1 MEQLKEIRVS
11 ANTIEHA
18 LVRAAG
24 QLSVPQS
31 RLKYEVINER
41 GALLSI
47 FAGSKVEI
55 RAWIKEDESPAKNN
69 RGHRGDRS
77 NRSQQQA
84 ARPAKPRRSAE
95 DDENTVQENVQPLS
109 ADQLAALRRE
119 LEDYCA
125 GICDRIVGQPVKV
138 TTYLEGNDRLI
149 VNIDNPEL
157 AAIIERNSKLAEAL
171 EHLLRKKPS
180 HLQQQLPFRIFV
192 DVGGVRRTREQELIQ
207 VAQEMSNK
215 VALKKR
221 PIVLNYKSSYDRK
234 IIHMA
239 LDQDSRVYTKSIGAG
254 PNRKLMI
261 LPSKGSTGNDQ
272 NIEEVVAE

>member
-1 MEQLKEIRVS
+1 MMTQTKEIHVS
-11 ANTIEHA
+11 ANTVEQA
-18 LVRAAG
+18 VVRAAG
-24 QLSVPQS
+24 QLSVPQD
-31 RLKYEVINER
+31 RLGYEVISKR

-55 RAWIKEDESPAKNN
+55 RAWIKTSSAQQ
-69 RGHRGDRS
+69 RGNERHPRQERQS
-77 NRSQQQA
+77 RSQPQP
-84 ARPAKPRRSAE
+84 RNNKPRHHDE
-95 DDENTVQENVQPLS
+95 DTQLAPAQPLS
-109 ADQLAALRRE
+109 AKEMQELQQELRE
-119 LEDYCA
+119 YCA
-125 GICDRIVGQPVKV
+125 GICDRIVGEPVKV
-138 TTYLEGNDRLI
+138 TTFLEGDDRLI
-149 VNIDNPEL
+149 VNIENDEL
-157 AAIIERNSKLAEAL
+157 AAMIERNSKLAEAL

-192 DVGGVRRTREQELIQ
+192 DVGGVRKNREQELIQ

-239 LDQDSRVYTKSIGAG
+239 LDKDSRVYTKSIGAG

-261 LPSKGSTGNDQ
+261 LPSKGTPVNEQDY
-272 NIEEVVAE
+272 EEVVAE